1 MRVVLQMHEFTE
13 SGEEIDDVTRNG
25 SQVGR
30 RAGAVMGL
38 TLTAR
43 RIGVG
48 LSLAAAW
55 LEMAGSGRYLVFSSS
70 F

>member
-43 RIGVG
+43 
-48 LSLAAAW
+48 
-55 LEMAGSGRYLVFSSS
+55 
-70 F
+70 